1 MTEGRKAIP
10 EYMSQ
15 FFEEVAS
22 IKRDINTIK
31 SATKKADE
39 IRYRQLVAASP
50 GKEDEESRGMQSLL
64 AAAQNQISVVKA
76 RLAALKRNTDQLSED
91 GTLKLNERRVRE
103 NLHIA
108 VQRKFLATFDAFRT
122 AQQKYSDDVRS
133 KVKRQVRVL
142 QPEASD
148 DFVEG
153 VLQDDDGLEKLYE
166 QAIIKG
172 AATKMTQQYERTVER
187 HNDAKRLERAVLE
200 LSQMFLDFSVIVHEQ
215 GELLNS
221 IECSVVDAL
230 QKIEAGNEDVAGAIK
245 YQKRARKWQCR
256 ATGMVVASLAFAG
269 FALFAPTP

>member
-245 YQKRARKWQCR
+245 YQKRARK
-256 ATGMVVASLAFAG
+256 
-269 FALFAPTP
+269 